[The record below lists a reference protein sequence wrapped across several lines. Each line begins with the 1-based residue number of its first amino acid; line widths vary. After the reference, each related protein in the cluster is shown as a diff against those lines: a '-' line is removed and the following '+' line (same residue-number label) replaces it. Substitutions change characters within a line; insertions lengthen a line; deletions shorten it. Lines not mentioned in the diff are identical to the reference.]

1 MKKKALLSSIL
12 TIALCLSLIAGSTF
26 ALFTSESKVNVAV
39 TAGNVDVVA
48 TVENLKLKSTLA
60 QGTLAETTVNTNNNV
75 VSLNN
80 IVPGD
85 YVTFDIRIHNNSNV
99 AVKYRTVIEKIEDN
113 GLWNGLVVTIGGIDR
128 YNGNTIKSEWTE
140 MAVGCDDIIVSV
152 KIALPEGSGNEYM
165 LTSCKL
171 AYTVEAVQGNAEV
184 TSEWDGASTTPVAK
198 AEDGIYHISTA
209 AELVWLMNQSQ
220 SGGSSLYTNEEIEL
234 DANID
239 LGGATVPGFGNS
251 GCIFGGSFDGKN
263 HTISNFVIDNT
274 PAIPNKTYHAGL
286 FSYYSYGTLQN
297 LTIKNATVIGDQ
309 MTGALLGCID
319 NGAKAI
325 NCNVEDCT
333 VIGYRKVGGAIGYA
347 QNATVENC
355 AVKDTTVYCAVTEQS
370 HDKDQ
375 WGEVIGYK
383 NTGLVE
389 GTGEN
394 ANTSENVTV
403 LIGATVVADGV
414 VKQGSTYLISSADGL
429 NWFNDQIN
437 NQGNSFNFYTVKL
450 TADIDMKGAAW
461 LPAGQNF
468 RHDYAEL
475 GYANTVE
482 FHGTFDGNGKTISNI
497 KITGLNKDQVNSLNK
512 TIAGSEQASDH
523 EIYSVGFFGYTNGV
537 VKNLTIK
544 NAEVRGYHNVGT
556 IVGYADATSYI
567 ENCHV
572 ENATISCTHISADQ
586 CGDKAGGIVGALN
599 NTTAGADIK
608 NCSVKNTSITAG
620 RDAGYVVGCAFEDAG
635 VENCTASGV
644 TVGSDTSCTDDH
656 AGENITSDIIGRDL
670 R

>member
-48 TVENLKLKSTLA
+48 TVENLELKSTLA
-60 QGTLAETTVNTNNNV
+60 KGNLAETTVNTNNNV

-99 AVKYRTVIEKIEDN
+99 SVQYRTVIEKIEDN

-128 YNGNTIKSEWTE
+128 SNTNTVKSEWAD

-152 KIALPEGSGNEYM
+152 KIALPEDRGNEYK
-165 LTSCKL
+165 LTSCKF

-184 TSEWDGASTTPVAK
+184 TSEWDGVSTTPVAK
-198 AEDGIYHISTA
+198 AEDGLYHVSTA
-209 AELVWLMNQSQ
+209 AELVWLMNNSQ
-220 SGGSSLYTNEEIEL
+220 SGSSAYYNQEIVL

-239 LGGATVPGFGNS
+239 LGGATVPGFGNEV
-251 GCIFGGSFDGKN
+251 CIFGGSFDGQN
-263 HTISNFVIDNT
+263 HTISNFVIDRAPAT
-274 PAIPNKTYHAGL
+274 PDTTYYAGL
-286 FSYYSYGTLQN
+286 FNYYSYGTLEN
-297 LTIKNATVIGDQ
+297 LTVKNATVIGDQ

-319 NGAKAI
+319 NGAKVN

-347 QNATVENC
+347 QDATVENC
-355 AVKDTTVYCAVTEQS
+355 AVKDTTVYCAVTAQS
-370 HDKDQ
+370 HGNDQ

-389 GTGEN
+389 GT
-394 ANTSENVTV
+394 NTSDNVTV
-403 LIGATVVADGV
+403 LTGATAVADGV
-414 VKQGSTYLISSADGL
+414 VKQGSTYLIYSADGL

-437 NQGNSFNFYTVKL
+437 NHRNSFTFCTVKL

-468 RHDYAEL
+468 TYDYAEL
-475 GYANTVE
+475 GYADTVQ
-482 FHGTFDGNGKTISNI
+482 FCGTFDGNGKTISNI
-497 KITGLNKDQVNSLNK
+497 KITGLNKDQANSLNN
-512 TIAGSEQASDH
+512 TDATRGATDH
-523 EIYSVGFFGYTNGV
+523 NIYSVGFFGYTTGT
-537 VKNLTIK
+537 VKNLTIE
-544 NAEVRGYHNVGT
+544 NAEVRGYHYVGT
-556 IVGYADATSYI
+556 IVGYADVTSYI

-572 ENATISCTHISADQ
+572 KNATISCTHISAEQ

-599 NTTAGADIK
+599 NTTTGADIK
-608 NCSVKNTSITAG
+608 DCSVERTSIIAG
-620 RDAGYVVGCAFEDAG
+620 RDAGYVIGCAFPEAG
-635 VENCTASGV
+635 VENCTASYV
-644 TVGSDTSCTDDH
+644 TVGRDTHCTDDD
-656 AGENITSDIIGRDL
+656 AGHNITSGIIGRDL